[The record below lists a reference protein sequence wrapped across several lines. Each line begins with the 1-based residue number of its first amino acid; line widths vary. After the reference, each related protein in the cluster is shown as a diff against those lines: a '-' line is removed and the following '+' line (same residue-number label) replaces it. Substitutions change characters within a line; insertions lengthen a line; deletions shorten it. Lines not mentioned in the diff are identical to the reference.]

1 MTANP
6 ELRGVVVTG
15 GNVLP
20 QRVIEDAFRAQ
31 YGRTLNFDAFRNAI
45 RRLNGWYDDRELYG
59 QARSRPLI
67 RAFFGSMVSY
77 ACISAV
83 HDFDHEPLRVILCS
97 MSSRRSCMTYYIICS
112 SLPVNVFELGTMW
125 RLFVV

>member
-59 QARSRPLI
+59 QARSHPLP
-67 RAFFGSMVSY
+67 RAAF
-77 ACISAV
+77 
-83 HDFDHEPLRVILCS
+83 
-97 MSSRRSCMTYYIICS
+97 
-112 SLPVNVFELGTMW
+112 
-125 RLFVV
+125 